1 MANILYIEYIA
12 GSYNGLSGSS
22 LVDYT
27 YGDSGALACY
37 FADLEP
43 NTTYTIQRI
52 DSSTRFRVAT
62 FTNDVKLLTGSG
74 NDTSIVQ
81 QWVMDSNSAL
91 TFTTGINDIHLVVY
105 YTNNSEYSTRVMLNE
120 GSTIE
125 QYSAP
130 TRRFI
135 YSGYWDVID
144 GKPHVAGSMP
154 ILQTDLTEPYPDCV
168 WRSSNGRIRT
178 NQMLDI
184 HQTDFE
190 KPYPDNVWRIDGNNN
205 GCPYTKT
212 MMGILYNAPTPPP
225 PPPPAPTIDPVEFY
239 DEYNAEYLSALHQ
252 KHRRY
257 KVRLELLGYYENVVG
272 EITRDL
278 SRGASGS
285 ITINNEQI
293 TRRSCSLSLINVDK
307 KYLPS
312 PDSPIWFN
320 RKFKLWIGIVT
331 GKHTY
336 WWSYGVFFTT
346 KATCDGAT
354 LNIQGVDKGG
364 ALDGTIKTGMLDA
377 ENIIERGTTLTNV
390 IKDTLMWNEFSSPY
404 LNHNTGSSSYPVDP
418 IKPIIDTKFDNI
430 RTQAEITINANDY
443 ISTLFSS
450 IADGYGADAYYNTN
464 GHFVFQTMADSS
476 RIDGYRFMARQ
487 WDFKDTDEMYS
498 NASIEYNLD
507 GYNVVTVYTN
517 ESTLENV
524 SYTAANNNPASPLRL
539 DSAGI
544 RRMSDIEIPYVNV
557 SQDEMEGRCKA
568 YADYLLMKEAM
579 KGMSITFNCPI
590 LPHLDVN
597 RTIGITDKWLG
608 LEDATFVVNSIT
620 MPLGAESM
628 TINATQFDWLPD
640 DLNIEG

>member
-1 MANILYIEYIA
+1 MINGRFKPSLD
-12 GSYNGLSGSS
+12 STVWKNRQYNGSGS
-22 LVDYT
+22 
-27 YGDSGALACY
+27 
-37 FADLEP
+37 F
-43 NTTYTIQRI
+43 
-52 DSSTRFRVAT
+52 
-62 FTNDVKLLTGSG
+62 
-74 NDTSIVQ
+74 
-81 QWVMDSNSAL
+81 SNS
-91 TFTTGINDIHLVVY
+91 NVY
-105 YTNNSEYSTRVMLNE
+105 ISCSYKIRAEIRSFSFE
-120 GSTIE
+120 GSLKGIEHIWNAQTQSWRTNEVDTQIYCTCYCENFGYTRRQSLGVSDGASTSVSYFDGIRLIFNCNFVNTGGGFHIHPDDYEPPTGYTSTYLTLSEFPDVIWSGYQWRMVEGEPRIEDMPDDTEYTLPMPKAQWRIE
-125 QYSAP
+125 QY
-130 TRRFI
+130 
-135 YSGYWDVID
+135 Y
-144 GKPHVAGSMP
+144 
-154 ILQTDLTEPYPDCV
+154 
-168 WRSSNGRIRT
+168 
-178 NQMLDI
+178 
-184 HQTDFE
+184 
-190 KPYPDNVWRIDGNNN
+190 NN
-205 GCPYTKT
+205 GFPWNELIPEIPY
-212 MMGILYNAPTPPP
+212 NPPP
-225 PPPPAPTIDPVEFY
+225 PTPTIDPVEFY
-239 DEYNAEYLSALHQ
+239 DEYNAEYLSALYQ

-293 TRRSCSLSLINVDK
+293 TRRSCNLSLINVEK

-354 LNIQGVDKGG
+354 LNIQGIDKGG

-377 ENIIERGTTLTNV
+377 ENVIERGTTLTNV

-418 IKPIIDTKFDNI
+418 IKPIIDTKFDSI
-430 RTQAEITINANDY
+430 TTQAEITINANDY

-476 RIDGYRFMARQ
+476 RIDGYRFMSRQ
-487 WDFKDTDEMYS
+487 WNFADTDEMYS

-507 GYNVVTVYTN
+507 GFNVVTVYTN

-557 SQDEMEGRCKA
+557 SQDEMQNRCKA

-579 KGMSITFNCPI
+579 DRMSLTFSCPI
-590 LPHLDVN
+590 IPHLDVN
-597 RTIGITDKWLG
+597 RTIGVTDKRYN
-608 LEDATFVVNSIT
+608 LESATFIINSIT
-620 MPLGAESM
+620 MPLSAESM
-628 TINATQFDWLPD
+628 TINATQIAWLPD
-640 DLNIEG
+640 DTSIEGGAD